1 MKAWHSVGQDWRMSK
16 KMFKFFARDKEKKG
30 ASAASATPGI
40 YFQSAGGLLLLCGL
54 LCALVIGTFWPSV
67 HCKFQVYDEYD
78 YLVFNAAVNHGF
90 TWSGVGWAFTA
101 LGKSNWVPLTWL
113 THMMDFQFYGFNP
126 WGHHLTNI
134 LFHAANVSLLFLLLQ
149 RMTGAVWPS
158 FILVALFAVHP
169 LRVESVTW
177 ISERKDVVSFFF
189 GMLAFIAYVRYAEE
203 SKKTGGH
210 PERFYLLTLLLF
222 VLSLMSKATLVTF
235 PCLLLL
241 LDYWPLRRITD
252 FKLDGAKL
260 WLLAEKIPF
269 FLLIIPVAIAA
280 KLAEQEGQS
289 ILIHPP
295 LTMRLQTALISYA
308 HYLGFIF
315 CPLNLCADYSYP
327 HSWPAGE
334 LWLSAVVL
342 LGLSALVFTLGAR
355 RPYLLVGWLWYLG
368 ALVPVN
374 GIIEQIG
381 SPTMTDRYTYIPM
394 IGILLIVVWGIKD
407 LAEAMRLPLRPLG
420 ALAAILSIF
429 LIAVT
434 RHDIAYWQDSDILWT
449 HVAAVSN
456 NSWTA
461 YANLGTILNSTDP
474 DRALD
479 SFQKSVDI
487 NPGYVEAQRGLAD
500 CLVQHQRFA
509 EAIEHYRLAWN
520 LDTADPRTQVGWGVS
535 CYHEGLLS
543 KAINHMQIARAL
555 DPTSTDDMSFLAELL
570 IQKQRFAEALPLL
583 KSLCAVQTNDVE
595 DFNNLGYLLNKTGQ
609 VDDAIRAFQAGLNI
623 APTNS
628 VLKANLDNAIKA
640 KQQGIRHSPTNGAAM
655 AHPPAR

>member
-1 MKAWHSVGQDWRMSK
+1 MARYDWRMSK
-16 KMFKFFARDKEKKG
+16 KKSNFPPRDKKKKG
-30 ASAASATPGI
+30 APAAPAARGTFFRS
-40 YFQSAGGLLLLCGL
+40 SGGLLLLCGL
-54 LCALVIGTFWPSV
+54 LSALVIGTFWPSV
-67 HCKFQVYDEYD
+67 HCLFQFYDEND
-78 YLVFNAAVNHGF
+78 YLLYNAGVNHGF
-90 TWSGVGWAFTA
+90 TWSGICWSFTA
-101 LGKSNWVPLTWL
+101 LSKSNWVPLTWL

-269 FLLIIPVAIAA
+269 LLLIIPAALVA
-280 KLAEQEGQS
+280 KLAEQNGKS
-289 ILIHPP
+289 VFLHPA
-295 LTMRLQTALISYA
+295 LTMRLQTTLISYA

-374 GIIEQIG
+374 GILEQVG
-381 SPTMTDRYTYIPM
+381 PQAMADRYTYIPM

-407 LAEAMRLPLRPLG
+407 LAEAVRLPPRPLG

-434 RHDIAYWQDSDILWT
+434 RHDIAYWQDSDILST
-449 HVAAVSN
+449 HMAAVSR

-461 YANLGTILNSTDP
+461 YANLGLILASTDP

-487 NPGYVEAQRGLAD
+487 NPDYFESQRGLAD
-500 CLVQHQRFA
+500 SLAHHQRFA
-509 EAIEHYRLAWN
+509 EAIGHYRLAWN
-520 LDTADPRTQVGWGVS
+520 LDTADPRTQVGWAVS
-535 CYHEGLLS
+535 CYYQGLVNE
-543 KAINHMQIARAL
+543 AIGHIQVAHAL
-555 DPTSTDDMSFLAELL
+555 DPTSADDMTMLSQLL
-570 IQKQRFAEALPLL
+570 IEKQRYTDAIPVL
-583 KSLCAVQTNDVE
+583 KSLCAIETNNPDN
-595 DFNNLGYLLNKTGQ
+595 FNTLGYVLGKTGQ
-609 VDDAIRAFQAGLNI
+609 VDDAITAFQTGLNI

-628 VLKANLDNAIKA
+628 SLLANLALAIKA